1 MVGKNQIEPGWQLG
15 VPFAGCA
22 EGTLFASGYGKDNF
36 HIVNTPS
43 PSYPQT
49 ITEPSQ
55 TDGMMNR
62 KIQGSHALR
71 KDKGAVDMKNGMF
84 PKNKAGRVTA
94 LALVL
99 SGRTRLRPILIS
111 SLTTIVGLIPMAVG
125 FGGKVEMM
133 QGMAVVVIGGLSLST
148 LLTLILIPTFYLIFD
163 SKDRAERREEKC
175 LRKEQKASA
184 I

>member
-1 MVGKNQIEPGWQLG
+1 MRE
-15 VPFAGCA
+15 
-22 EGTLFASGYGKDNF
+22 
-36 HIVNTPS
+36 
-43 PSYPQT
+43 
-49 ITEPSQ
+49 
-55 TDGMMNR
+55 
-62 KIQGSHALR
+62 
-71 KDKGAVDMKNGMF
+71 
-84 PKNKAGRVTA
+84 
-94 LALVL
+94 ALVL
-99 SGRTRLRPILIS
+99 SGRTRLRPILMS

-163 SKDRAERREEKC
+163 PEDRAERREEKR